1 MPPSRARHTTS
12 TDVSCREKVAPV
24 SGTKLHTQKE
34 NCGNLRQPQWL
45 RLVLANLSRHRPTQR
60 PKSEARERQPPGNGF
75 ALTVP

>member
-12 TDVSCREKVAPV
+12 TDVSCQEKVAPV
-24 SGTKLHTQKE
+24 SGTKLHILKE

-45 RLVLANLSRHRPTQR
+45 RLVLANLSDHRPTQR
-60 PKSEARERQPPGNGF
+60 PKSEARERWPPRNGF